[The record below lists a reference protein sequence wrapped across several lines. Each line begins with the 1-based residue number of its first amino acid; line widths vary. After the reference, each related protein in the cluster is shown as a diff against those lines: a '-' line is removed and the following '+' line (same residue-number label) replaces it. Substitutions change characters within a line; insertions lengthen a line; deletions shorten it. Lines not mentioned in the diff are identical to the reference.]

1 MEPGSKSPTLSQT
14 RDVPSRRSPAHVQ
27 VEFAQPR
34 HIPRISRT
42 GSELRWPPTDE
53 HTPVRPLYSGF
64 PLPVKLLLFDIDGT
78 LVRVN
83 DAGRTALVRAVSALT
98 DRPIS
103 TENVSFS
110 GRTDPDIFE
119 AVLAENDL
127 PTSDEVIAEALE
139 AYVETMQEILSPG
152 DVEVLPGVRPLLSRL
167 DDRPDAHLG
176 LVTGNVEPIAREKL
190 SFHGLDEYFSF
201 GAFGSDH
208 ADRTRLPALA
218 AQRAARHTG
227 HAFRPA
233 EHATVIG
240 DTVHDIHC
248 ARAVGARAV
257 VVCTG
262 RYERA
267 ELSRHSPD
275 LLLDTFPAPGTFIGR
290 VIDS

>member
-1 MEPGSKSPTLSQT
+1 MQ
-14 RDVPSRRSPAHVQ
+14 
-27 VEFAQPR
+27 
-34 HIPRISRT
+34 
-42 GSELRWPPTDE
+42 
-53 HTPVRPLYSGF
+53 PLYSAP

-78 LVRVN
+78 LIRVN
-83 DAGRTALVRAVSALT
+83 DAGRTALARAVSALT

-127 PTSDEVIAEALE
+127 PTSDEAIAEALE
-139 AYVETMQEILSPG
+139 AYVETMQETLSPD

-167 DDRPDAHLG
+167 DDRSDVHLG

-190 SFHGLDEYFSF
+190 SIHGLDEYFPF

-208 ADRTRLPALA
+208 ANRTRLPALA
-218 AQRAARHTG
+218 ARRGARYTG

-262 RYERA
+262 RFERA

-275 LLLDTFPAPGTFIGR
+275 LLLDTFRDPDTFVR
-290 VIDS
+290 RALDS